1 MGKVNKKSEE
11 KEVRGAR
18 KKTVVMA
25 GLLCVGVVAA
35 VIAMNP
41 DHLLVHS
48 DVSEP
53 RGQETEVSPALNTAP
68 VILSVTPATDRI
80 EPLDRCQ
87 LICEAE
93 DDDGDALTYTW
104 VASQGDVFGDGATIE
119 WSAPDVE
126 GLFRLSVT
134 VDDGSGGTAE
144 YSTSLRV
151 KENYAPE
158 FVSVPAFT
166 EGIRPG
172 ESAYIS
178 CSAQDADGDEI
189 TYEWDAPQGEL
200 FGEGQSVVWLAP
212 AEPGSYLV
220 TVFARDTYGGESR
233 RDVLINVTPAA
244 SPRLGR
250 FVVKAIDHDMLQFE
264 ADVWEIFQGRSCS
277 VRCMVVEGDE
287 PLTYTWT
294 VDQGELTADGATARW
309 DAPEERGPATIS
321 VDVTDVNGNTTTG
334 IVLMY
339 VETCTCAF

>member
-1 MGKVNKKSEE
+1 M
-11 KEVRGAR
+11 
-18 KKTVVMA
+18 
-25 GLLCVGVVAA
+25 
-35 VIAMNP
+35 
-41 DHLLVHS
+41 
-48 DVSEP
+48 
-53 RGQETEVSPALNTAP
+53 
-68 VILSVTPATDRI
+68 
-80 EPLDRCQ
+80 
-87 LICEAE
+87 
-93 DDDGDALTYTW
+93 
-104 VASQGDVFGDGATIE
+104 ASQGDVFGDGATIE
-119 WSAPDVE
+119 WGAPGTE

-134 VDDGSGGTAE
+134 VDDGGGGTAE
-144 YSTSLRV
+144 YSTTLRV

-178 CSAQDADGDEI
+178 CSAQDADGDVV
-189 TYEWDAPQGEL
+189 TYEWDATHGEL
-200 FGEGQSVVWLAP
+200 FGEDSSVVWLAP

-264 ADVWEIFQGRSCS
+264 ADVWEIFRGRSCS
-277 VRCMVVEGDE
+277 VKCMVVEGDE
-287 PLTYTWT
+287 PFTYAWT
-294 VDQGELTADGATARW
+294 VDQGTLTADGATARW

-321 VDVTDVNGNTTTG
+321 VDVTDMHGNTTTG